1 MYQRDWD
8 FDEDNVKDYFDVD
21 ASIGRELTF
30 QIDVS
35 REKSTEECS
44 EDIEIVFQ
52 IPGPVLQ
59 TEKFK
64 CSKSNFGVYKK
75 DLSSYTAPSPA
86 PEGRWVYRITRSSA
100 EKVAVSVKVRSKSRD
115 PSTDPVLTRCWI
127 ATGSQ
132 AINSEADLKLSVVA
146 EVRQGNQP
154 VIGAKVRAV
163 VERPSDASGA
173 PYPPLDMELP
183 DNGAGADFIKN
194 DGLYSR
200 YFTHYTGRGRYSVK
214 CQVVGDG
221 DTQVNGGFIN
231 SKQVSKVILI

>member
-1 MYQRDWD
+1 MDVYQRNWG
-8 FDEDNVKDYFDVD
+8 FDEDNIKDYFDVD

-35 REKSTEECS
+35 REKSTDECS
-44 EDIEIVFQ
+44 EDIEMVFQ
-52 IPGPVLQ
+52 IPGEQELKK
-59 TEKFK
+59 EKFK
-64 CSKSNFGVYKK
+64 CSKSNFGVYTK
-75 DLSSYTAPSPA
+75 DLSSYTAPGPA

-154 VIGAKVRAV
+154 VIGAKVHQ
-163 VERPSDASGA
+163 SFKLS
-173 PYPPLDMELP
+173 
-183 DNGAGADFIKN
+183 IKCRTCTMSKSKLTVLLI
-194 DGLYSR
+194 LYL
-200 YFTHYTGRGRYSVK
+200 K
-214 CQVVGDG
+214 
-221 DTQVNGGFIN
+221 
-231 SKQVSKVILI
+231 